1 MKATRILN
9 SKNLNQGKLEAL
21 KDQADLLGRIRSE
34 IWQNYGSISG
44 VGLKDRTIRDQWLK
58 EKRDFSPL
66 SANAWKETVR
76 DSVSDIKACR
86 EAAKVKVRKA
96 IRKHTSDESEQKRLY
111 TLLKKDEWMNDS
123 YLSRMMRKYWKHG
136 HNHTHDQ
143 IVVRS
148 DNYSTFIKNN
158 QAWISIPSLV
168 KGKRIAIPLS
178 SNRVPTGTLRI
189 ICKKNKVEIHYT
201 IEQIINNSCGNKEI
215 GVDKGFTEVFVDSEG
230 EHYGKNLGKIISEE
244 SDYLKII

>member
-9 SKNLNQGKLEAL
+9 SKNLNQGKFKAL
-21 KDQADLLGRIRSE
+21 KAQADLLGNIRSE

-66 SANAWKETVR
+66 SANAWKETIR

-86 EAAKVKVRKA
+86 EAAKVKVRKL
-96 IRKHTSDESEQKRLY
+96 IRR
-111 TLLKKDEWMNDS
+111 
-123 YLSRMMRKYWKHG
+123 
-136 HNHTHDQ
+136 
-143 IVVRS
+143 
-148 DNYSTFIKNN
+148 
-158 QAWISIPSLV
+158 
-168 KGKRIAIPLS
+168 
-178 SNRVPTGTLRI
+178 RI
-189 ICKKNKVEIHYT
+189 ICKQNKVEIHYT

-230 EHYGKNLGKIISEE
+230 EHYGENLGKIISEE
-244 SDYLKII
+244 SDYLKTKYQKRNKIFQIAKKSKKNKHDRISLHLVNPAYTSQIDHLTGCFTGKQKGDHYLL